1 MLFKA
6 NEEDR
11 DAVLAILKIGEVT
24 DIDPAK
30 CKIRATFDDED
41 GKTSYWLPVLQRKT
55 LHDKDFWLPDV
66 GEDVLCL
73 FFNEAEEAGFAVGSF
88 YAGDVDVPGQSVDI
102 RTVKFKDGSE
112 FSYNRNSHELKGV
125 IGSTN
130 FTLNRQNIAISAP
143 ETISKSSKKVEVEGS
158 NQVAIKGGTSVDITT
173 PTLNLNI
180 GGTTMTL
187 NNSSATISSQTV
199 NFAGT
204 LNIKGNCSV
213 EGNFSVTG
221 NITANG
227 TVHGTNI

>member
-1 MLFKA
+1 MLFKP

-24 DIDPAK
+24 NIDPAK

-41 GKTSYWLPVLQRKT
+41 GKTSFWLPVLQRKT

-73 FFNEAEEAGFAVGSF
+73 FFNEAEEAGFAIGSF
-88 YAGDVDVPGQSVDI
+88 YAGDVDIPGQSVDI

-125 IGSTN
+125 IGGTN
-130 FTLNRQNIAISAP
+130 FTLNRQNIAIAAP
-143 ETISKSSKKVEVEGS
+143 DAISQSSKKVEVNGS
-158 NQVAIKGGTSVDITT
+158 NQVEIEGGASVDITT

-180 GGTTMTL
+180 GGTKMKL
-187 NNSSATISSQTV
+187 NDSSATISSQNV
-199 NFAGT
+199 HFEGN
-204 LNIKGNCSV
+204 LDIKGDCSV
-213 EGNFSVTG
+213 QGNFSVSG
-221 NITANG
+221 NIDAGG
-227 TVHGTNI
+227 TVSGTNI

>member
-55 LHDKDFWLPDV
+55 LHDKDYWLPDV

-88 YAGDVDVPGQSVDI
+88 YAGDVDVPGQSIDI

-125 IGSTN
+125 GTN

-143 ETISKSSKKVEVEGS
+143 ETISQSSKKVEVEGS

-180 GGTTMTL
+180 GATTMTL
-187 NNSSATISSQTV
+187 NDSSATISSENV
-199 NFAGT
+199 NFTGN
-204 LNIKGNCSV
+204 LSINGNCSV
-213 EGNFSVTG
+213 QGNFSVTG
-221 NITANG
+221 NIDAGG

>member
-1 MLFKA
+1 MFKA

-30 CKIRATFDDED
+30 CKIRATFDDES

-143 ETISKSSKKVEVEGS
+143 ETISQSSKKLKSRDPIRSPLRAGLRL
-158 NQVAIKGGTSVDITT
+158 
-173 PTLNLNI
+173 TLRRRP
-180 GGTTMTL
+180 
-187 NNSSATISSQTV
+187 
-199 NFAGT
+199 
-204 LNIKGNCSV
+204 
-213 EGNFSVTG
+213 
-221 NITANG
+221 
-227 TVHGTNI
+227 

>member
-1 MLFKA
+1 MLFKP

-24 DIDPAK
+24 NIDPAK

-41 GKTSYWLPVLQRKT
+41 GKTSFWLPVLQRKT

-73 FFNEAEEAGFAVGSF
+73 FFNEAEEAGFAIGSF
-88 YAGDVDVPGQSVDI
+88 YAGDVDIPGQSIDI
-102 RTVKFKDGSE
+102 RAVKFKDGSE

-130 FTLNRQNIAISAP
+130 FTLNRQNITIAAPDAISQ
-143 ETISKSSKKVEVEGS
+143 SSKTVEINGS
-158 NQVAIKGGTSVDITT
+158 NQVEIKGGTSVDITT

-180 GGTTMTL
+180 GGTKMKL
-187 NNSSATISSQTV
+187 NDSSATISSQNV
-199 NFAGT
+199 RFEGN
-204 LNIKGNCSV
+204 LDIKGDCSV
-213 EGNFSVTG
+213 QGNFSVSG
-221 NITANG
+221 NIDAGG
-227 TVHGTNI
+227 TVSGTNI